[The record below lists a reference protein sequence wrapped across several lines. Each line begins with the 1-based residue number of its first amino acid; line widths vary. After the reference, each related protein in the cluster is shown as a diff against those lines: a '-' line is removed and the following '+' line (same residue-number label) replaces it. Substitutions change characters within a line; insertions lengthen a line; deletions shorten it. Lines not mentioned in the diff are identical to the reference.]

1 MSTCQLVTLRIYK
14 RWCCFKVQDKN
25 LWFLFMRFFLK
36 LFLSFSVLGVNMESS
51 ASHGQVM
58 GYNQA
63 FFGLWEQIFLELK
76 SSYGKEET
84 LNFCKH
90 VMEKSLAKAYDSTGF
105 KKGSP
110 NEFARVLKLRDNAV
124 GLDVDFPKVTDNE
137 IIYQF
142 KTDPF
147 PNIKSQFTTDEVY
160 STFIPFKIHYIL
172 GENWG
177 YKITKD
183 MWKKDT
189 FTEITI
195 FRLSK

>member
-1 MSTCQLVTLRIYK
+1 
-14 RWCCFKVQDKN
+14 
-25 LWFLFMRFFLK
+25 MRFLLK
-36 LFLSFSVLGVNMESS
+36 LFLFFSVLGVNMESS
-51 ASHGQVM
+51 ANHGQV
-58 GYNQA
+58 GVYNQA
-63 FFGLWEQIFLELK
+63 FFGLWEQMFLELK

-84 LNFCKH
+84 LKLCKH

-124 GLDVDFPKVTDNE
+124 GLDVDFPKITDNE

-147 PNIKSQFTTDEVY
+147 PNIKGQFTTNEVY
-160 STFIPFKIHYIL
+160 STFIPFKIHHIL
-172 GENWG
+172 GDNWG

-183 MWKKDT
+183 IWKNDKL
-189 FTEITI
+189 TEITI
-195 FRLSK
+195 FRIKK